1 MNLVDIVGLFIAAS
15 QDKRDCF
22 ILVCT
27 IAHSSRA
34 TGTERLGKKKEEY
47 ECYPHVPKSSLM
59 LILCHISVLLGAMET
74 VTLRNQRK

>member
-1 MNLVDIVGLFIAAS
+1 MTDFIPRTL
-15 QDKRDCF
+15 KEEKGG
-22 ILVCT
+22 V
-27 IAHSSRA
+27 

-47 ECYPHVPKSSLM
+47 ECYPHVPRSSLM